1 MVTRQTKAGVL
12 GPEHAI
18 DRYTAMKLYTAN
30 AARLVG
36 EDDLLGALQ
45 PVKLADIVASHKDPL
60 TCAIDELPELRP
72 SFTLGGGEVEHDP
85 EGLFKRS

>member
-1 MVTRQTKAGVL
+1 
-12 GPEHAI
+12 
-18 DRYTAMKLYTAN
+18 MKLYTAN

-36 EDDLLGALQ
+36 EDDLLGVLQ
-45 PVKLADIVASHKDPL
+45 PVKLAEILAFHKDPF

-72 SFTLGGGEVEHDP
+72 GFTFGGGEVEHDP